1 MRKTLRKKISDLKKK
16 MRKKPLQLKKECL
29 MISVCLFC
37 KKKKKIPQYK
47 EEKFEFDI
55 ICSRIILK
63 Y

>member
-37 KKKKKIPQYK
+37 KKKKNPAIQRGKI
-47 EEKFEFDI
+47 
-55 ICSRIILK
+55 
-63 Y
+63 